1 MDKKW
6 TNARPPIHNG
16 NGKHVMMRGWVK
28 LPVRVCHAEYKD
40 LARAYAVDR
49 NHTYTQPAQ
58 QAWDIA
64 RGETLTL
71 LSCKIQSCDRDRRC
85 RREPKNRCNNK
96 RTRRPRVT
104 VNEALKRRG
113 QHRADGNLGRPLAT
127 GRPPSAIASRKA
139 VLQPEQQTRVWQP
152 RGVTFRRL
160 YRRGLLPQ
168 RPPGVNDRLLR
179 SRQARTKPNCE
190 SALWKPIKVMETPM
204 KAAPIQMAK
213 PIKVMATKRRRP
225 AASLSLR
232 GVLQP
237 QQPRS
242 QAYQSVPLP

>member
-1 MDKKW
+1 M
-6 TNARPPIHNG
+6 
-16 NGKHVMMRGWVK
+16 K
-28 LPVRVCHAEYKD
+28 LPVRACHAESKE
-40 LARAYAVDR
+40 LARAYAMDR
-49 NHTYTQPAQ
+49 THTYAQPAQ
-58 QAWDIA
+58 QAWDIG
-64 RGETLTL
+64 RSETLTL
-71 LSCKIQSCDRDRRC
+71 LSCKKQNYDRDKRC

-127 GRPPSAIASRKA
+127 GRPPSAIASRKM
-139 VLQPEQQTRVWQP
+139 VLQPEQQTRVWQQ

-168 RPPGVNDRLLR
+168 RPPGVNDRLPR
-179 SRQARTKPNCE
+179 SRQARTKPNCVGT
-190 SALWKPIKVMETPM
+190 LWKPI

-213 PIKVMATKRRRP
+213 PIKVMATKRRRT

-232 GVLQP
+232 RCAPTPTTTQSSISKRTTSLND
-237 QQPRS
+237 RS
-242 QAYQSVPLP
+242 G

>member
-1 MDKKW
+1 M
-6 TNARPPIHNG
+6 
-16 NGKHVMMRGWVK
+16 
-28 LPVRVCHAEYKD
+28 
-40 LARAYAVDR
+40 
-49 NHTYTQPAQ
+49 
-58 QAWDIA
+58 
-64 RGETLTL
+64 
-71 LSCKIQSCDRDRRC
+71 
-85 RREPKNRCNNK
+85 
-96 RTRRPRVT
+96 T
-104 VNEALKRRG
+104 VNEAVKRRG

-127 GRPPSAIASRKA
+127 SRSPSAFASRKV
-139 VLQPEQQTRVWQP
+139 VLQPEQQTRVWQQ

-168 RPPGVNDRLLR
+168 RPPDVNDRLKR
-179 SRQARTKPNCE
+179 SRQARTKPNCD
-190 SALWKPIKVMETPM
+190 SALKKPIKVMETPM